1 MKVFQ
6 VTALLSLLATST
18 LANSCFT
25 DACDG
30 FDLIEGHFLDVECQ
44 GSAGKEETYLDLN
57 KCVAN
62 LGDQLVAQIKYVML
76 PLGFKM
82 AMVWGNYYF
91 VLVQ

>member
-6 VTALLSLLATST
+6 VIALRSLLATAT
-18 LANSCFT
+18 LANSGFT

-30 FDLIEGHFLDVECQ
+30 YDLIEGHFLDAECQ
-44 GSAGKEETYLDLN
+44 GSAGKEGTYLHLN
-57 KCVAN
+57 ECVAS

-82 AMVWGNYYF
+82 AMVRGN
-91 VLVQ
+91 